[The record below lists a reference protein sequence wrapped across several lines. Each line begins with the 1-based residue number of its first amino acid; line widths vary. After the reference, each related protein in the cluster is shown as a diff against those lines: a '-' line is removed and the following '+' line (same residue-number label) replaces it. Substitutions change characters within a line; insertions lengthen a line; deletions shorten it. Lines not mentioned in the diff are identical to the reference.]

1 MGDKVKTLAETD
13 PGRKALLA
21 KVSDKSFVW
30 HRVPLTGGG
39 GGSVAVSLP
48 VKVDGVFVPVTA
60 AEQKGIAARHGLLPL
75 TRAVA
80 DQSFN
85 DATRAGTFVPFK
97 GQYPHLFDYDRFTA
111 FLDTTAY
118 GGSPQPWA
126 FGAHK
131 LWLLSRFP
139 NKGAVNYG
147 FFGPGVG
154 GDGKPDTRPAVG
166 HPNLAFPVHIQQD
179 LGGRHDAGHWDYSQL
194 LQLMKELRDAD
205 GNALDLRAELL
216 AGNKA
221 VWDEATKLQ
230 ATDLP

>member
-1 MGDKVKTLAETD
+1 MADKPKTLAETN
-13 PGRKALLA
+13 PRRLALLA
-21 KVSDKSFVW
+21 KVTDKSFTW
-30 HRVPLTGGG
+30 HRVALAG

-60 AEQKGIAARHGLLPL
+60 AEQKGIAARLGLLPL

-85 DATRAGTFVPFK
+85 DAKRAGTFVPFK
-97 GQYPHLFDYDRFTA
+97 GFYPHMHDYDRFTA

-131 LWLLSRFP
+131 LWLVSRAS
-139 NKGAVNYG
+139 NRGAVNYG
-147 FFGPGVG
+147 FFGPGTG
-154 GDGKPDTRPAVG
+154 ADNKPNNRPAVG
-166 HPNLAFPVHIQQD
+166 HPNLASPVHIEQD
-179 LGGRHDAGHWDYSQL
+179 LGGRHDASHWDYSQL
-194 LQLMKELRDAD
+194 LQLMKDLRDAAD
-205 GNALDLRAELL
+205 TPLDLRAELL
-216 AGNKA
+216 AGNPA
-221 VWDEATKLQ
+221 VWDEATKPQ